1 MKQLQFIL
9 LLAMSALLTAC
20 ASVPM
25 ASFDKDAQAKS
36 FAAQKSKAQLYIYR
50 NETWGTAIKMQLE
63 LDGVAIGETAAHTY
77 AAIVLKPGRHILV
90 SKASDASRLELNLKA
105 GQNYYVWQE
114 VKMGWVSGNSKLQLV
129 DEVTGK
135 AGVEQSK
142 LIRLDGLPAGMA
154 MPSGNDQN
162 IEDLAEIEKVPFRAG
177 VSSATVERLAK
188 QHSCAGDQGA
198 GLLTPPGPVEVY
210 RVSCD
215 QGSAFMARCELRQCK
230 AMR

>member
-36 FAAQKSKAQLYIYR
+36 FASQKSKAQLYVYR
-50 NETWGTAIKMQLE
+50 NETFGAGIKMPLE
-63 LDGVAIGETAAHTY
+63 LDGTAIGETAAHTY
-77 AAIVLKPGRHILV
+77 VVISLKPGSYTLV
-90 SKASDASRLELNLKA
+90 SKSSDESRLVLNVKA

-114 VKMGWVSGNSKLQLV
+114 VKMGWLTGRSNLQLV
-129 DEVTGK
+129 DEAAGK

-142 LIRLDGLPAGMA
+142 LIRLDGLPADMS
-154 MPSGNDQN
+154 MPDQN
-162 IEDLAEIEKVPFRAG
+162 TVAEDQTEIEKVAFRAG
-177 VSSATVERLAK
+177 VSSATVEKLAK
-188 QHSCAGDQGA
+188 QNSCAGDHGA
-198 GLLTPPGPVEVY
+198 GLLTPPGPIEVY

-215 QGSAFMARCELRQCK
+215 QSVAFMARCELRQCK